1 MTKRLLVTSA
11 GTGPSNNLIRSLR
24 AGDPSVVIIGS
35 HHDPFILKGSAA
47 DRQYLVPSDGH
58 AWARALRRIA
68 SEEAVDLIIPATDAD
83 TLALSRTG
91 SGLARYLFL
100 PRPTLVELCAD
111 KYRLARRLRALGL
124 PAPATARV
132 RSLRDVDAI
141 FRRLAGWG
149 GAPLWCRVRRGAGSR
164 GAIPVATAA
173 QARSWIAYWRDM
185 RGVPVTA
192 FTLSEYLPGR
202 DLGCQSVWK
211 DGTQLLVK
219 TYERLSYLTSG
230 AQPAE
235 ISSVP
240 ALTKTVREPEIAAV
254 CARVIRALDPR
265 ASGVFGVDLRQD
277 AGGVARVTEINAGR
291 FSSTTN
297 LLDLTGKHNMTVV
310 YLQAALGERIDL
322 RDEYDAAEYHYL
334 LRDIDAVPRI
344 LREEEFFEGV
354 VDARQPT
361 STGKGP
367 TC

>member
-1 MTKRLLVTSA
+1 MAERLLVTSA

-24 AGDPSVVIIGS
+24 AGHPSVGIIGC
-35 HHDPFILKGSAA
+35 HDDPFILTSSAA
-47 DRQYLVPSDGH
+47 DRRYLIPSVGP
-58 AWARALRRIA
+58 AWARALRRVA
-68 SEEAVDLIIPATDAD
+68 RAEGVDLVIPSTDAD
-83 TLALSRTG
+83 TLALSRMRAD
-91 SGLARYLFL
+91 LARYLFL
-100 PRPTLVELCAD
+100 PRPSLVELCAD
-111 KYRLARRLRALGL
+111 KYRLARRLRSLGL

-132 RSLRDVDAI
+132 RHLRDVDAI
-141 FRRLAGWG
+141 FRRFNGRS

-185 RGVPVTA
+185 RGVPVAA

-211 DGTQLLVK
+211 NGTQLLVK

-230 AQPAE
+230 TQAGPV
-235 ISSVP
+235 SSVP
-240 ALTKTVREPEIAAV
+240 ALTKTVREPEIAAL

-265 ASGVFGVDLRQD
+265 ASGVFGIDLKQD
-277 AGGVARVTEINAGR
+277 ADGVARVTEINAGR

-297 LLDLTGKHNMTVV
+297 LLDLTGKHNMTTV
-310 YLQAALGERIDL
+310 YLQAALGERVDL
-322 RDEYDAAEYHYL
+322 RDEYDVAEYHYL

-344 LREEEFFEGV
+344 LREEEFFDGV
-354 VDARQPT
+354 VDARQLT
-361 STGKGP
+361 STGRGS